1 MVSVRNQ
8 MSEPLV
14 DIATVKREYWNR
26 KKVPLPSLAEFHK
39 PQGWR
44 RFFWKKPK
52 PYIVIR
58 RLTHDEWMDIDS
70 RFTNLKLK
78 LVDELPLIRKITQSI
93 MEGKEMTAE
102 DTKVL
107 LNANRHAMPLY
118 LGILEF
124 MVEEPDMDYEDVSI
138 MMDALDEFDRETLV
152 SYINVLTT
160 EKADVMRTVQ
170 EKRLQEMTATHDS
183 ILAQVRP

>member
-58 RLTHDEWMDIDS
+58 RLTHKEWVEIDERFADIKMMLAKQMKILRGISTKMMDGG
-70 RFTNLKLK
+70 
-78 LVDELPLIRKITQSI
+78 KITADEYKTI
-93 MEGKEMTAE
+93 HA
-102 DTKVL
+102 
-107 LNANRHAMPLY
+107 ANREALPMFN
-118 LGILEF
+118 GMLEL
-124 MVEEPDMDYEDVSI
+124 MIDEPEMDYDDVVV
-138 MMDALDEFDRETLV
+138 MMDALDEFDRETLLA
-152 SYINVLTT
+152 YINMLTT
-160 EKADVMRTVQ
+160 EKALAARAVHD
-170 EKRLQEMTATHDS
+170 KRLQEMTVAQDS

>member
-14 DIATVKREYWNR
+14 DIATVKREYWKR

-52 PYIVIR
+52 PYIIIR
-58 RLTHDEWMDIDS
+58 RLTQEEWMEIDE
-70 RFTNLKLK
+70 RFTDIKLMLAK
-78 LVDELPLIRKITQSI
+78 ELTPLRAITTKMLGGGVLTVDEHKTVH
-93 MEGKEMTAE
+93 A
-102 DTKVL
+102 
-107 LNANRHAMPLY
+107 ANREALPMFY
-118 LGILEF
+118 GMLEM
-124 MVEEPDMDYEDVSI
+124 MVEEPEMDYDDVAV
-138 MMDALDEFDRETLV
+138 MMDALDEFDRETLL
-152 SYINVLTT
+152 SYVNMLTT
-160 EKADVMRTVQ
+160 EKAEVMRAVHD
-170 EKRLQEMTATHDS
+170 KRLQEMTVTQDS